1 MRINHN
7 RNGTV
12 KKLLHISWSKEYLA
26 YGSRTTSFLISS
38 AAPDGTF
45 EGIYKRCLCMI
56 GDIIEDLES
65 AVFDDVESA
74 VLRGL
79 LEWRLANQQLEQ
91 QHSNCPVINLNPR

>member
-1 MRINHN
+1 
-7 RNGTV
+7 
-12 KKLLHISWSKEYLA
+12 
-26 YGSRTTSFLISS
+26 
-38 AAPDGTF
+38 
-45 EGIYKRCLCMI
+45 MI